1 MVKSSW
7 RKEGM
12 KRCVCVI
19 HPVVAAA
26 TAAPTA
32 AAHACDSC
40 VPSGS
45 LNGQTQLDFL
55 APPVPLV
62 PPAWVVP
69 RAQRAPEACLVRR
82 EQQGPWALW
91 ERRDPQGPPGQRVP
105 PGRAV
110 RLAPPAVRA

>member
-26 TAAPTA
+26 TAAPIA

-40 VPSGS
+40 VPSGL
-45 LNGQTQLDFL
+45 LNGLTQLDFL
-55 APPVPLV
+55 APPVPL
-62 PPAWVVP
+62 AWVVP
-69 RAQRAPEACLVRR
+69 QAHRAPEACLGRR

-91 ERRDPQGPPGQRVP
+91 ERRAPQGPPGQRVP